1 MFAPV
6 SFQDISFPE
15 RAVMG
20 NLDMIPEAFGAWNQ
34 YSNQAT
40 ASVPTTSSYFTTS
53 LSGSGAAIPR
63 WGLGANNRLLG
74 VAENGTTAYI
84 WDANTNTEVGSVAL
98 TNPGT
103 IRKVVYDNLTNSW
116 VVCGSNNFI
125 KVNCDTTASTNI
137 AVPTN
142 TGNNY
147 PSVVA
152 FNGKAYG
159 LPLVSVASTTRVA
172 IFDLLANTSTT
183 SSVTLGASAGTAG
196 YWGAV
201 LNSIGTIYFFKEAGA
216 TGTAIYEYLPS
227 LDTGSFFGTMTSSP
241 GYFPTNLP
249 DGRVWTGQYGNSGS
263 YYINPNDKQITNISG
278 SINFGLSG
286 VCVGQDGKVYTL
298 RSSTGA
304 AGISTLIYF
313 NPKNNVTTSMTNQ
326 IIFTRPT
333 SGDRGYQ
340 DLVQLSDGRMVVLSG
355 QNNSGRLVYVNYLAS
370 GNDKNNGYTS
380 AGMTNPIM
388 ITGQGV

>member
-20 NLDMIPEAFGAWNQ
+20 NLDMIPEAFGAWNS
-34 YSNQAT
+34 YSNQPT

-63 WGLGANNRLLG
+63 WGLAANNKLLG
-74 VAENGTTAYI
+74 VFENGTTAYI
-84 WDANTNTEVGSVAL
+84 WDANTNTEIGSVAL
-98 TNPGT
+98 TNPGI

-116 VVCGSNNFI
+116 VICGTNNFI
-125 KVNCDTTASTNI
+125 KVNSETTASTNI

-142 TGNNY
+142 QGSQY

-159 LPLVSVASTTRVA
+159 LPLASVTSNTRVA
-172 IFDLLANTSTT
+172 IFDLVANTATT
-183 SSVTLGASAGTAG
+183 SSVTLGASAGTVG
-196 YWGAV
+196 YWGAC

-227 LDTGSFFGTMTSSP
+227 LDTGSFFGTMTGSP
-241 GYFPTNLP
+241 GYLPTNLP
-249 DGRVWTGQYGNSGS
+249 DGRVWTCQYNATTS
-263 YYINPNDKQITNISG
+263 YSINPNNKTITTHTG
-278 SINFGLSG
+278 SVNYGYMGL
-286 VCVGQDGKVYTL
+286 CVGQDGKAYTMV
-298 RSSTGA
+298 STSGV
-304 AGISTLIYF
+304 GTSTLIYF
-313 NPKNNVTTSMTNQ
+313 NPVNSVSTSMSSQ
-326 IIFTRPT
+326 IVFQRPT

-340 DLVQLSDGRMVVLSG
+340 DLAQLSDGRIAVLPG

-370 GNDKNNGYTS
+370 GNNKNNGYTN
-380 AGMTNPIM
+380 AGMANAIM
-388 ITGQGV
+388 QNGGGN